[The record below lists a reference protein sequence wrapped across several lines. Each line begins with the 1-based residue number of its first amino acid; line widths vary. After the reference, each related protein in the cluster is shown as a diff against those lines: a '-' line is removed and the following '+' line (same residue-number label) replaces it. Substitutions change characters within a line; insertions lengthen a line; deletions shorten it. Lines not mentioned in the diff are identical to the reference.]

1 MSREQRPRVVLVCHE
16 GDRIDN
22 EIIAAW
28 LCSSFT
34 LVGIVVLRETPLAVV
49 RRTRREI
56 RRVGLL
62 RFIDVAAFRL
72 YYSLWLAKRDA
83 AWIDAEV
90 ARWRAKYPSAMTLDI
105 PRLVAAS
112 ANTHEVRD
120 FLEQLT
126 PDLMLARCKSIL
138 KPEIFTIPPGGT
150 WVLHPG
156 ICPEY
161 RNAHGCFWALAKR
174 DLGRVGMTLLQ
185 VDRGVDTGPVYLQ
198 ASYAFDEL
206 VESHVVIQYRAVLE
220 NLPAI
225 EATLLSAWNGTAR
238 PLATEG
244 RWSATWGQP
253 WLSEYFRWRRAAREA
268 TV

>member
-1 MSREQRPRVVLVCHE
+1 MRSEQRPRVVLVCHE

-28 LCSSFT
+28 LCRSFT
-34 LVGIVVLRETPLAVV
+34 LVGIVVLRETPFAVV

-90 ARWRAKYPSAMTLDI
+90 ARLGANYPLAAGI
-105 PRLVAAS
+105 PRLIAS
-112 ANTHEVRD
+112 SPNTAQVRE
-120 FLEQLT
+120 FLRQLA
-126 PDLMLARCKSIL
+126 PDLILARCKSIL
-138 KPEIFTIPPGGT
+138 KPEIFTIPRGGT

-174 DLGRVGMTLLQ
+174 DLRRVGMTLLQ

-198 ASYAFDEL
+198 ASYAFDER

-238 PLATEG
+238 PMPTEG
-244 RWSATWGQP
+244 RGSATWGQP